1 MIYKKLGNSDLN
13 ISAVGYGTW
22 ALGNDTFGEIDEDLA
37 IKAINAGI
45 DSGINLIDTAPGYGD
60 GYSERIVGR
69 AIEGKRDKVILAT
82 KCGLFRFEG
91 MYVRCGQPALIRLQ
105 IENSLR
111 NLKTDYIDL
120 YQIHWPDLNVP
131 LETTFEVLT
140 DLKKEGKIR
149 AIGVSNFNIEQ
160 IKTAIEL
167 GAIASVQPPLSILDR
182 RSIDNHIISF
192 CCDNN
197 VGTLTYGSLAGGLLT
212 GRFTQPQAVQG
223 KDVRSKYYNYY
234 QEPQWGKAQKVINVM
249 KGIAEDRGVQ
259 VSEVAINWSLS
270 QRGVSCALVGASK
283 PYQAQA
289 NAKACDWVMTEKE
302 VQEIDSVYYENF
314 K

>member
-1 MIYKKLGNSDLN
+1 MIYKKLGYSDLN

-22 ALGNDTFGEIDEDLA
+22 AMGNDTFGEIDDNLA
-37 IKAINAGI
+37 IRAIHAGI
-45 DSGINLIDTAPGYGD
+45 DSGINFIDTAPAYGD
-60 GYSERIVGR
+60 GYSEKIVGR

-82 KCGLFRFEG
+82 KCGNFRYEG
-91 MYVRCGQPALIRLQ
+91 MYIRCGQPAMIRLQ
-105 IENSLR
+105 IEKSLK

-131 LETTFEVLT
+131 LERTFEALT

-149 AIGVSNFNIEQ
+149 AIGVSNFTIEQ
-160 IKTAIEL
+160 IKAAIEY

-192 CCDNN
+192 CADNN

-212 GRFTQPQAVQG
+212 GRFTHPQTAQD
-223 KDVRSKYYNYY
+223 KDTRSQFYNFY
-234 QEPQWGKAQKVINVM
+234 QEPQWSKAQKLIAVM
-249 KGIAEDRGVQ
+249 KEIAANRGVQ
-259 VSEVAINWSLS
+259 VPEVAINWALS
-270 QRGVSCALVGASK
+270 QRGVNCALVGASK

-289 NAKACDWVMTEKE
+289 NAKACDWEMNTEE
-302 VQEIDSVYYENF
+302 VQMIDSVYNENF